1 MSGDRSAHRARPVSF
16 AQSSENVLGV
26 GKLLGVEGGRAS
38 IEYFSSP
45 CCKPSVVSSDV
56 HSVRRVTLDE
66 QTRVYFLDPDGEVWR
81 TGRSLIATEAGEYV
95 VAFPNHDVRTVPC
108 DRLFVRCDRLIDDP
122 TDFLA
127 GRVTESPYLHER

>member
-1 MSGDRSAHRARPVSF
+1 VTISFSADGHECDLKARRTSMSGDRTAHRARPVSF

-26 GKLLGVEGGRAS
+26 GKLLGVEGGSAR

-45 CCKPSVVSSDV
+45 CHEPSVVAV
-56 HSVRRVTLDE
+56 NARSVRLVTLDE

-95 VAFPNHDVRTVPC
+95 
-108 DRLFVRCDRLIDDP
+108 
-122 TDFLA
+122 
-127 GRVTESPYLHER
+127 